1 MTANALTS
9 TVTAAGTRS
18 GRRRLSPTLW
28 TGATLVGLVLLA
40 ALMSYVWTPYDPV
53 AIDASSR
60 LLGPSVAHWLG
71 TDALGRDVFSRI
83 IVGART
89 TMFVGVIAVG
99 VGAILGVPLG
109 IFAAMSGRFV
119 SEGIMRLIDIMLAFP
134 ALLLAILFGAV
145 WGAGTLTAML
155 AIGIAVAPGFA
166 RLVRAGTL
174 QVMSTEY
181 VLAARVAG
189 KSESMIGVRHVLPNI
204 AGMLIVQASVAYAT
218 AVLAEAGLSYLGLGT
233 PPPTPSWGR
242 ILQEAQTVL
251 FSDPLLS
258 LWPAVAIAVAVLGFN
273 LLGDGLRDRF
283 DPQLDDRR

>member
-1 MTANALTS
+1 M
-9 TVTAAGTRS
+9 
-18 GRRRLSPTLW
+18 
-28 TGATLVGLVLLA
+28 
-40 ALMSYVWTPYDPV
+40 
-53 AIDASSR
+53 
-60 LLGPSVAHWLG
+60 AHWLG